1 MRVNRDSIAAILA
14 IAAFVIVVSLG
25 FWKTHGPSAQRLIRG
40 DEKRVQNLSQLANE
54 INNQSNQ
61 HDKQLPER
69 LSDAQKTKYADPVTG
84 KPPEYTTKP
93 PSSYMLCTTFATDS
107 PKEELKGT
115 FGFWTHPAGSKCFEF
130 HAGDPVPQA
139 PYLFYY

>member
-25 FWKTHGPSAQRLIRG
+25 FWKTHGPSAQRLIRA

-54 INNQSNQ
+54 INNQCNQ

-84 KPPEYTTKP
+84 KPLEYATKP
-93 PSSYMLCTTFATDS
+93 PSSYMLCTTFATGS

-115 FGFWTHPAGSKCFEF
+115 FDFWTHPAGSKCFESP
-130 HAGDPVPQA
+130 AGDPVPQA
-139 PYLFYY
+139 PYFFYY